1 MRLRVYVD
9 TSVIGG
15 CVDDQFVEESR
26 SLMEMAQQGRVT
38 LVVSEL
44 LARELDDAP
53 PAVRAVLAQLS
64 EDAVERVEMSEES
77 ERLSRAY
84 LQAGVVGEQHANDAH
99 HVALATIARV
109 DAMVSWNFRHI
120 VHLDRIR
127 MFNSVNLR
135 EGYPVIEIRSPREVV

>member
-84 LQAGVVGEQHANDAH
+84 LHAGVVGEQHANDAH

-127 MFNSVNLR
+127 MFNSVNLG
-135 EGYPVIEIRSPREVV
+135 EGYPVIEIRSPRELV

>member
-15 CVDDQFVEESR
+15 CVDEEFVEESR

-53 PAVRAVLAQLS
+53 PDVRAVLAQLS

-109 DAMVSWNFRHI
+109 YAMVSWNFRHI

-135 EGYPVIEIRSPREVV
+135 EGYPVIEIRSPRELV

>member
-1 MRLRVYVD
+1 MTLRVYID

-15 CVDDQFVEESR
+15 CFDDEFVEESR
-26 SLMEMAQQGRVT
+26 SLVEIAHEGRIT
-38 LVVSEL
+38 LVVSDL

-53 PAVRAVLAQLS
+53 PDVRAVLAQLPT
-64 EDAVERVEMSEES
+64 DAVERVYMNEES
-77 ERLSRAY
+77 ERLRRAY
-84 LQAGVVGEQHANDAH
+84 LDAGVVGEHHANDAH

-127 MFNSVNLR
+127 LFNSVNLR
-135 EGYPVIEIRSPREVV
+135 EGYPVIEIRSPRELV